1 MSRWFN
7 ILYGGDSKPTPTP
20 DPQAAAAVAV
30 AEESQSGAANGE
42 SAPFPPPRTVSR
54 RPEVQLK
61 PAPPLP
67 SLPAR
72 WALEIQKVVFHL
84 GNSTEGEFF
93 PQCIVFS
100 GMQKQAG
107 TTTVSY
113 LVAHHVAVELVDQ
126 RVLFVDFSIDHNR
139 PAPPGT
145 QAVLRIGQSLED
157 DLFCKDDKALI
168 RLSIRPGEDSSVATT
183 SRWFKEFIA
192 LARES
197 CAVIIIDAPPFIH
210 ASETYSVSKA
220 SDGVVMV
227 LRSGQTRYPS
237 LNGLVSDIEQLG
249 IRILGTVLN
258 FRQYPIP
265 PWLLKYV

>member
-7 ILYGGDSKPTPTP
+7 ILYGSGKPEPA
-20 DPQAAAAVAV
+20 Q
-30 AEESQSGAANGE
+30 
-42 SAPFPPPRTVSR
+42 PPRSGTPNGAPPGGNPAAEAGDTNGFNPPRSPA
-54 RPEVQLK
+54 RPLNRK
-61 PAPPLP
+61 LSPAPPLP

-72 WALEIQKVVFHL
+72 WALEIQKIVFHL

-145 QAVLRIGQSLED
+145 QTVLRIGQALED
-157 DLFCKDDKALI
+157 DLFGDDDKALI
-168 RLSIRPGEDSSVATT
+168 RFSIRPGDDSSVATT

-197 CAVIIIDAPPFIH
+197 CSVIIIDAPPFVS

-249 IRILGTVLN
+249 IRLLGTVLN